1 MASRAVDLLITYRVV
16 KLLVTPWTKF
26 DAYKLGII
34 DGNGKVLK
42 KMRTLAGKEKNAYTI
57 LHRFI
62 FNLKRIMKKV
72 GLGGKIGSFAVAL
85 ALLIREDKKY
95 KDIAPILESAVVQY
109 LKDSGQYERLL
120 QEEGDVVGFL
130 PIDTQP
136 FATCFGVDVYER
148 NDELLSEQ
156 DYAKTL

>member
-1 MASRAVDLLITYRVV
+1 MASRTIDLLITYRVI

-95 KDIAPILESAVVQY
+95 KDIAPILESAVIQH
-109 LKDSGQYERLL
+109 LKESGEYERLL
-120 QEEGDVVGFL
+120 QEEGDVIGFL
-130 PIDTQP
+130 PIGTQP
-136 FATCFGVDVYER
+136 FGTYFGVDVYEKGG
-148 NDELLSEQ
+148 ELLSEQ
-156 DYAKTL
+156 EYAKTL